1 MAKKSSRTKQY
12 TVRTPKKFTI
22 EEHLKAKGYS
32 FLPVLIGTEGYQNHW
47 QEFLKEAD
55 KK

>member
-1 MAKKSSRTKQY
+1 MSKKSSRTKQY

-22 EEHLKAKGYS
+22 EEHLKAKGYP
-32 FLPVLIGTEGYQNHW
+32 FLPVLNW